1 MYIVIYTYI
10 HRHCPNDSWF
20 LKFSKFAWMV
30 FFLKFPMNIYLTRM
44 IGQSHDISNNDP
56 DGPMV
61 GNALGVKVRVVS
73 FYMLDIPEECSK

>member
-1 MYIVIYTYI
+1 
-10 HRHCPNDSWF
+10 
-20 LKFSKFAWMV
+20 MV
-30 FFLKFPMNIYLTRM
+30 SEVFQVCLDGIFLKFPMNIYLTRM

-73 FYMLDIPEECSK
+73 FYMLDIPEECCKSARWCPMFCEVVL

>member
-1 MYIVIYTYI
+1 
-10 HRHCPNDSWF
+10 
-20 LKFSKFAWMV
+20 
-30 FFLKFPMNIYLTRM
+30 M

-73 FYMLDIPEECSK
+73 FYMLDIPEECCKSARWCPMFCEVVL